1 MNNNDRILRT
11 TLQKAQRQADG
22 PVPEFDRVFA
32 AAQRTLRDRRRLQFA
47 AAAAVAAIALL
58 AIGLLPT
65 EKDEFTYVDV
75 EALVATTYWS
85 APSDFLLPE
94 HQFDIYREVPRLFES
109 MDVST
114 ESDAGALL

>member
-11 TLQKAQRQADG
+11 TLQKVQRQADG
-22 PVPEFDRVFA
+22 PAPEFDRVFA
-32 AAQRTLRDRRRLQFA
+32 T
-47 AAAAVAAIALL
+47 AAVAAIALL
-58 AIGLLPT
+58 GIGLLPT

-109 MDVST
+109 TDVST